1 MEFKLRYG
9 YVVSGAVIGLVLL
22 VSAVFTLPDG
32 KLHLVF
38 CDVGQGDGAYVRFP
52 DGHDMVVDGG
62 PGDAILSCLGRSMP
76 FWDKTIDIVVLTHPQ
91 ADHMNGLLSVLD
103 RYTVGKV
110 MRSDVDVPTQGY
122 KGFFERIQKKS
133 VPVEFVTTG
142 DTVSVGSTT
151 LSVVWPSA
159 MQVAKAKNRDS
170 GFDIRD
176 SEFAV
181 RDSIV
186 DGRDAKSGE
195 NVLGIEASA
204 SSADKPPGDV
214 NDYSVVFRLSYGD
227 FDALFTGDADARVE
241 ADYDER
247 VLAERHIEVLKVPHH
262 GSRTGMTEA
271 FLDTVSPDVAIISVG
286 KNNYGHP
293 TAEILS
299 KLAMKNSRVL
309 RTDKEGDI
317 EIVSDGRGYTV
328 RSERNNQI
336 IK

>member
-22 VSAVFTLPDG
+22 VSAVLTLPDG

-38 CDVGQGDGAYVRFP
+38 CNVGQGDGAYVRFP

-62 PGDAILSCLGRSMP
+62 PDASILTCLGRHMP
-76 FWDKTIDIVVLTHPQ
+76 FWDKTIDIVVSTHPQ
-91 ADHMNGLLSVLD
+91 ADHMNGLLPIFD

-122 KGFFERIQKKS
+122 KGLLERIKKKS
-133 VPVEFVTTG
+133 VPVEYVTTG
-142 DTVSVGSTT
+142 DQVSVGSTT
-151 LSVVWPSA
+151 LSVVWPSEQQ
-159 MQVAKAKNRDS
+159 MAKAKNS
-170 GFDIRD
+170 SFVT
-176 SEFAV
+176 SLV
-181 RDSIV
+181 RNEMSD
-186 DGRDAKSGE
+186 K
-195 NVLGIEASA
+195 NVLGIEA
-204 SSADKPPGDV
+204 PPGDV
-214 NDYSVVFRLSYGD
+214 NDYAVVFRLSYGE

-262 GSRTGMTEA
+262 GSRTGMTDE
-271 FLDTVSPDVAIISVG
+271 FLDLVRPDVAIISVG

-299 KLAMKNSRVL
+299 RLAIVKSKVL
-309 RTDKEGDI
+309 RTDKDGDI
-317 EIVSDGRGYTV
+317 EIVSDGRSFTV
-328 RSERNNQI
+328 SSKRNN
-336 IK
+336 